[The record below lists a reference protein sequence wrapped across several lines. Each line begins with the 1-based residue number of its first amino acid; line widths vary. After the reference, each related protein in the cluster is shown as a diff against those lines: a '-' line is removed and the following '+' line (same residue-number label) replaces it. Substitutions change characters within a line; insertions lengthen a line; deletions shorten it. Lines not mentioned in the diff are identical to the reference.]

1 MTMAA
6 GPQLDLGDI
15 DRLDSR
21 FKRRL
26 ATRIVLVSLLSS
38 IVAFLAADAGAR
50 ENENTREAE
59 RSAVAAMAEDAE
71 TYVEYF
77 GGVAGYAEAQPF
89 ELRRWAAEGR
99 ALVASGYTDDAR
111 RWRTADTRLANLSPL
126 LQSGRYQEDPER
138 YILDLHYR
146 ADLAALRQAA
156 RRETADAW
164 GAKAERY
171 AAVLTI
177 LAIVL
182 SVLGLAATFGQ
193 RMWRFLVRPAVG
205 VALGCLVFTAAV
217 GLPRVTRTPEDALT
231 RVADGD
237 RLLALRDVKGAIEA
251 YSRAIDQQ
259 PRYTAAYVRRAR
271 AYARMGSPEQEQTYV
286 FSISDPDSR
295 ARSIADLERAFE
307 LGAGDDLLAVM
318 FQGANMFHAGRYDD
332 AEVLARRATD
342 RNPRLTVAHLNLGLA
357 LAAQGRADEAA
368 EALGDMAALAV
379 GRPDP
384 TERDELFAA
393 GHTTLEQLALQ
404 VPERAGLVRLL
415 HERLT
420 AVQTAAERRR
430 ALRRLQP
437 GTAISNLTVA
447 AGRRSLAVAYDR
459 RAIRRGDI
467 LAWIVYT
474 RPDAS
479 APWRQLQFELEPSLD
494 PPGDGRVQEGIPE
507 DACPNPGDYRVDV
520 YAEGVFMATAQTTRP
535 PSPDRLVADGDGPL
549 ASLGVCRPA
558 GWKVLARRAG
568 MLDVQSPAGP
578 QRLTVSVSPAPPEM
592 RRTGVDRELVELA
605 DRLAAARGFRP
616 ADQPPKLGNIGQ
628 QQGILRVYQRP
639 RLIDRRL
646 EVWTSLGPDAGLRTV
661 VLEGSFDDLQLF
673 DRLRA
678 RVVFNRLDG

>member
-1 MTMAA
+1 
-6 GPQLDLGDI
+6 L
-15 DRLDSR
+15 
-21 FKRRL
+21 
-26 ATRIVLVSLLSS
+26 
-38 IVAFLAADAGAR
+38 
-50 ENENTREAE
+50 
-59 RSAVAAMAEDAE
+59 
-71 TYVEYF
+71 
-77 GGVAGYAEAQPF
+77 
-89 ELRRWAAEGR
+89 
-99 ALVASGYTDDAR
+99 
-111 RWRTADTRLANLSPL
+111 LANLSPL
-126 LQSGRYQEDPER
+126 LQSDHYQEEPER
-138 YILDLHYR
+138 YVLDLHYR

-177 LAIVL
+177 LAIVV

-193 RMWRFLVRPAVG
+193 RMWRFLVRPAAG
-205 VALGCLVFTAAV
+205 VALGCLLFTAAV
-217 GLPRVTRTPEDALT
+217 GLPRVTHTPEDALT
-231 RVADGD
+231 KVADGD

-286 FSISDPDSR
+286 FSISDPESR
-295 ARSIADLERAFE
+295 ARSIADLERAFK

-318 FQGANMFHAGRYDD
+318 FQGANMFHARRYDD
-332 AEVLARRATD
+332 AEVLARRATR
-342 RNPRLTVAHLNLGLA
+342 RNPRLTVAQLNLGLA

-368 EALGDMAALAV
+368 EALGRMAAQAV

-384 TERDELFAA
+384 TERNELFAA

-415 HERLT
+415 HDRLT
-420 AVQTAAERRR
+420 AAQTAAGTGR

-437 GTAISNLTVA
+437 GAAISELTVS
-447 AGRRSLAVAYDR
+447 AGRRSLMVTYDR
-459 RAIRRGDI
+459 RAIRVGDT

-474 RPDAS
+474 RPDAG
-479 APWRQLQFELEPSLD
+479 APWRQRQFVLQPAPGPS
-494 PPGDGRVQEGIPE
+494 GDGPVQVSISEG
-507 DACPNPGDYRVDV
+507 DCPNPGDYRVDV

-549 ASLGVCRPA
+549 DSLRVCRPA

-568 MLDVQSPAGP
+568 MLDVQSPAAP
-578 QRLTVSVSPAPPEM
+578 QRLTVSVFPAPPEM
-592 RRTGVDRELVELA
+592 RRTGVDRELGQLA

-616 ADQPPKLGNIGQ
+616 DGQPPRLQSVGE
-628 QQGILRVYQRP
+628 QQGILRGYRRP
-639 RLIDRRL
+639 RQGQINRIL
-646 EVWTSLGPDAGLRTV
+646 EVWTSLGPDAGLRIV

-673 DRLRA
+673 DRLRD
-678 RVVFNRLDG
+678 RVVFSRLDG